1 MKFYLASSF
10 DLVDKVEK
18 VCKAIEGYGHSITVK
33 WWSREYDI
41 PNEGKVKTTILKSRF
56 NKVESDKFYN
66 RPEVRRSYL
75 DDFSG
80 VTNADVFIFISDEKT
95 KIYNGANVELGIALA
110 NNIIC
115 FSIGELT
122 NSVLYYDVLKRNNI
136 EEILKELFDFD
147 RN

>member
-10 DLVDKVEK
+10 DLVDKVEE
-18 VCKAIEGYGHSITVK
+18 VCKAIEGYGHSINVK
-33 WWSREYDI
+33 WWNKEYDI

-80 VTNADVFIFISDEKT
+80 VINADVFIFISDEKT

-110 NNIIC
+110 NNILC
-115 FSIGELT
+115 FSIGKLT
-122 NSVLYYDVLKRNNI
+122 NSVLYYDVLKRNSI
-136 EEILKELFDFD
+136 EEILAELF
-147 RN
+147 NGVI